1 MSENHGTCANL
12 LVSCEDRVEKIDSI
26 SDTWQCTPLTSP
38 RIPGEVSKIFVVSDW
53 ICGWNESRIW
63 FSTWNFLYREITIK
77 YVSSENLVNFW
88 FRYVYIKLFLG
99 HIENQYIYLVSTWSL
114 NTWNNRIF
122 CMKSWT
128 INCCIILVN
137 YLVDSH

>member
-1 MSENHGTCANL
+1 MSENQATSANL
-12 LVSCEDRVEKIDSI
+12 LVSSEDRVEKNWQRFGHVTMYAAYKPENLRRSFKEICSI
-26 SDTWQCTPLTSP
+26 RLDLWLKWKSHM
-38 RIPGEVSKIFVVSDW
+38 IFNVKL
-53 ICGWNESRIW
+53 
-63 FSTWNFLYREITIK
+63 LYREITIK
-77 YVSSENLVNFW
+77 YVSSENLVNFL
-88 FRYVYIKLFLG
+88 FHYVYIKLFLG

-114 NTWNNRIF
+114 NAWNNRIF

>member
-12 LVSCEDRVEKIDSI
+12 LVSCEDRVGKN
-26 SDTWQCTPLTSP
+26 WQRFGHVTMYAPLTSR
-38 RIPGEVSKIFVVSDW
+38 RISGEVSKRFVVSDW

-114 NTWNNRIF
+114 NAWNNRIF
-122 CMKSWT
+122 LHEIMNHKLLHYFGKLFSW
-128 INCCIILVN
+128 
-137 YLVDSH
+137 

>member
-1 MSENHGTCANL
+1 MSENHATCANL
-12 LVSCEDRVEKIDSI
+12 LVSCEDRVEKN
-26 SDTWQCTPLTSP
+26 WQHFGHVTMYAAYKPENL
-38 RIPGEVSKIFVVSDW
+38 RRVSKRFVVSDW

-63 FSTWNFLYREITIK
+63 FSTWKFLYRETIIK

-114 NTWNNRIF
+114 NAWNNRIF
-122 CMKSWT
+122 LHEIMNHKLLHYFGKLFSW
-128 INCCIILVN
+128 
-137 YLVDSH
+137 